1 MVNWQ
6 GSPEKT
12 KGLVELNER
21 FHLYNNVYTTV
32 IE

>member
-6 GSPEKT
+6 GSLEKNQEAYRAER
-12 KGLVELNER
+12 LR

-32 IE
+32 I